1 MNKEGIIKY
10 LEYYADDEEL
20 FFMTWNIDSI
30 LASEKVTK
38 EEWKK
43 VVQEL
48 DSFSLDETNYHVT
61 DIIETVLKEIRKSKF
76 L

>member
-61 DIIETVLKEIRKSKF
+61 DIIETVLKEIRK
-76 L
+76 